1 MSVPT
6 KRLESEVLRH
16 NINFGGNPIMRWMM
30 RNVVVYVDP
39 NANIKLDKS
48 RSREKI
54 DGVVALV
61 DAIGAWLNDGDSDR
75 EIYGD
80 YDLRTI

>member
-1 MSVPT
+1 
-6 KRLESEVLRH
+6 
-16 NINFGGNPIMRWMM
+16 MRWMM

-75 EIYGD
+75 EIYSD
-80 YDLRTI
+80 YGLRTI

>member
-1 MSVPT
+1 
-6 KRLESEVLRH
+6 
-16 NINFGGNPIMRWMM
+16 MRWMM